1 KLDSG
6 AIRLTFLAH
15 DGVPGGFDQLVEL
28 TEQSLPRKQF
38 NCHIAGTTAS
48 VVYLANGLISG
59 LASGLASSALVMGIV
74 CIFLFRSV
82 KLSVIAFLPN
92 AFPIIVVYGMM
103 GLTGLPLNSGTA
115 MVATVA
121 LGIALNDTIHFI
133 LHYQKLTR
141 EQGHSQDSALR
152 ETFQHIGRPVV
163 L

>member
-1 KLDSG
+1 
-6 AIRLTFLAH
+6 
-15 DGVPGGFDQLVEL
+15 
-28 TEQSLPRKQF
+28 
-38 NCHIAGTTAS
+38 
-48 VVYLANGLISG
+48 
-59 LASGLASSALVMGIV
+59 M
-74 CIFLFRSV
+74 FLFRSV

-163 L
+163 LMTVVHVAGFMIFLVTDFMPLYHFGLLASLAMIAALIGDTVMLPNLLRVFDRPPFVRNNVENLTPRREGANMV